1 MKRLLLSVCLIGLV
15 FAGHTPNSLQT
26 TQITPVSA
34 EPLDAARTVTIVA
47 KSTPDRWNRTNSN
60 LQRIA
65 FQSSSITD
73 TPEASSAKGSAL
85 VPSVEEIFAP
95 SLLQKTETPAKPRP
109 SEAVGD
115 DAMWVVVIRG
125 ASVHSGP
132 SVAAPIVSYFGVGQ
146 ELNLVGSE
154 QGWYQVFDPATSQ
167 LGWVYA
173 KYYVEPI
180 DRPSGKRVVLQEPQ
194 VPSKVTPVA
203 AAPAKSVRRILQ
215 QPQFLAPPQNV
226 RAEKVKPS
234 PRKRDESVASLLE
247 RALQR

>member
-1 MKRLLLSVCLIGLV
+1 MKRLLLSVCLIGIV

-26 TQITPVSA
+26 TQIAPVSA
-34 EPLDAARTVTIVA
+34 EPIDAARGVTIVA
-47 KSTPDRWNRTNSN
+47 KSTPDRWNRTNPSV
-60 LQRIA
+60 QRIA
-65 FQSSSITD
+65 FRSSSITD

-85 VPSVEEIFAP
+85 VPSVDEIFAP
-95 SLLQKTETPAKPRP
+95 ALPQKTEAPAQPQP

-132 SVAAPIVSYFGVGQ
+132 SVSAPIVSYFAAGK

-180 DRPSGKRVVLQEPQ
+180 DGPNRKRVAVVEETQAPIRAA
-194 VPSKVTPVA
+194 PVA
-203 AAPAKSVRRILQ
+203 AAPSKPVRHILQ
-215 QPQFLAPPQNV
+215 QPQFLAPPQV
-226 RAEKVKPS
+226 QAEKVQAS
-234 PRKRDESVASLLE
+234 PRSRDESVASLLE